1 MKKYL
6 LAIFTLFVI
15 YNLTSASNW
24 DLLKPGKRW
33 NVILTGLSPDG
44 KRNDTTTYF
53 YKFDEDTIIN
63 TYKYRRAWESTDV
76 EFKKR
81 TLNGFV
87 REDSLNCFYFMDING
102 YERMLYK
109 NDLNNLHIGDSIII
123 KSYIKLYDV
132 NYLVVDIDS
141 LQIEGKYKKRYT
153 LQQSHHTFVHET
165 WIEGIGS
172 SFGILQSGLIGIGG
186 TFELLCY
193 YEKDAMIYRNPDY
206 SECYYPTIKTALQ
219 SVRYP
224 ESQINVFSS
233 SNHNIINIKSQVDN
247 SVRIYNSCG
256 MYVETFNVLAN
267 QEYSLNVSSYPKGI
281 YFVSTSTNLS
291 GSKKFIK
298 Y

>member
-33 NVILTGLSPDG
+33 NVILLSYVEHGIDS
-44 KRNDTTTYF
+44 TTYF
-53 YKFDEDTIIN
+53 NKFEGDTIIN
-63 TYKYRRAWESTDV
+63 SLKYLRAWESLDV
-76 EFKKR
+76 NFNNK
-81 TLNGFV
+81 TLMGFA
-87 REDSLNCFYFMDING
+87 REDSLVGLYFRDLHDNEGLM
-102 YERMLYK
+102 YK
-109 NDLNNLHIGDSIII
+109 YNLKNGDSLVTANYN
-123 KSYIKLYDV
+123 KMGGGV
-132 NYLVVDIDS
+132 HNYLVIGTDS
-141 LQIEGKYKKRYT
+141 ILIGYKYKKRYT

-172 SFGILQSGLIGIGG
+172 SFGILYSGSITVGSQYY
-186 TFELLCY
+186 FQCY

-224 ESQINVFSS
+224 ESQTNVFSS

-256 MYVETFNVLAN
+256 MYVETITVLAN

-281 YFVSTSTNLS
+281 YFVSTSKNLL
-291 GSKKFIK
+291 GAKKFIK
-298 Y
+298 I

>member
-15 YNLTSASNW
+15 FNLTSASNW
-24 DLLKPGKRW
+24 NLLKPGKRW

-87 REDSLNCFYFMDING
+87 REDSLIGFYFMDING
-102 YERMLYK
+102 YEKMLYK
-109 NDLNNLHIGDSIII
+109 YNLSNLNIGDSIII
-123 KSYIKLYDV
+123 KNQIKYLEI
-132 NYLVVDIDS
+132 NYLVIGIDS

-153 LQQSHHTFVHET
+153 LQQSHHTLVHET

-193 YEKDAMIYRNPDY
+193 YDNNVMLYRNPDY
-206 SECYYPTIKTALQ
+206 SECYYPIIKTAIDPVQNPKLGIEIY
-219 SVRYP
+219 SGTSP
-224 ESQINVFSS
+224 DF
-233 SNHNIINIKSQVDN
+233 INIKCTVDN
-247 SVRIYNSCG
+247 SIWIYNSCG
-256 MYVETFNVLAN
+256 VYVETINLLAN
-267 QEYSLNVSSYPKGI
+267 IEYILNVSSYPKGI
-281 YFVSTSTNLS
+281 YFVSPSTKLLGNI
-291 GSKKFIK
+291 KFIK